1 MQTWL
6 FLVVF
11 IAGVIAGIS
20 IFLIYLK
27 LTAIGTL
34 EVKDVEDGGAVI
46 GLSVNTDNL
55 LKKKRNYALVFI
67 KDMTQSW
74 ASVDNFLRT
83 GANPASRKRWIMHQL
98 NQLYPRLETC
108 SENEAIELETRIN
121 NLEAE
126 LQELEASE

>member
-6 FLVVF
+6 ILVVF
-11 IAGVIAGIS
+11 IGGIIAGIS
-20 IFLIYLK
+20 VFLIYLK
-27 LTAIGTL
+27 LTAVGTL
-34 EVKDVEDGGAVI
+34 EVKEVRDGGAIV
-46 GLSVNTDNL
+46 GMSVNSDDL

-67 KDMTQSW
+67 KDMSQSW
-74 ASVDNFLRT
+74 ASVDDFLRAE
-83 GANPASRKRWIMHQL
+83 ANPKSRKLWIMHQL
-98 NQLYPRLETC
+98 NHLYPRLETC